1 MQHAP
6 HIANH
11 RFGRQRA
18 ERHDLAD
25 RFFAVFFAY
34 IFNHAATVG
43 LAEVDIEV
51 RHGHAFGV
59 QETLEQQRVFQRVK
73 VGNLQRIRHQRACTR
88 TTTRPHRAAVLFCP
102 VDKVLHNQK
111 IAREAHLDNRLQL
124 EIQTRLIFGHFCV
137 ALLFIGIQHF
147 HTFAQTLIGQH
158 AQIIIQR
165 HTFWRRKIRQE
176 ILAQF
181 QFHITAFGNFQ
192 RIGQCGR
199 QIGKTFRHFF
209 RAREILAVGKIM
221 WPLVVRHHPAA
232 GNAHTGIV
240 RCEVFALQKLGRM
253 GRHHRQIQLLRQ
265 VHAARHYRFPFRLIR
280 QTLHFQIKRLFKPRR
295 IFFCSLQCLLLMP
308 RQQCLSNFAPLRT
321 RQANQARIVA
331 FRQPFFLQLRRYQI
345 AVFVSVCQCQ
355 QLAQAHISRMIA
367 NQQQGTERLC
377 RLL

>member
-25 RFFAVFFAY
+25 RFFAVFFAH

-51 RHGHAFGV
+51 RHGHAFGI
-59 QETLEQQRVFQRVK
+59 QEPLEQQRVFQRVE
-73 VGNLQRIRHQRACTR
+73 VGNLQRVCHQRACTR
-88 TTTRPHRAAVLFCP
+88 TTTRPHRAAILFCP

-124 EIQTRLIFGHFCV
+124 EIQTRLIFGHFFI
-137 ALLFIGIQHF
+137 ALCLVGIQHF
-147 HTFAQTLIGQH
+147 HAFAQTLIGQH

-253 GRHHRQIQLLRQ
+253 GRHHRQIQLFCQ
-265 VHAARHYRFPFRLIR
+265 AHAARHHRFPFRLIR

-345 AVFVSVCQCQ
+345 AVFVSVRQCQ
-355 QLAQAHISRMIA
+355 QLAQAHIPRMVA
-367 NQQQGTERLC
+367 NQQQGTEWLC

>member
-73 VGNLQRIRHQRACTR
+73 VGNLQCIRHQRACAR
-88 TTTRPHRAAVLFCP
+88 AATRPHRAAVLLRP

-111 IAREAHLDNRLQL
+111 IARKAHLNNRLQL
-124 EIQTRLIFGHFCV
+124 EIQPCLILGHSCV

-147 HTFAQTLIGQH
+147 HAFAQTLIGQH

-165 HTFWRRKIRQE
+165 HAFGRGEIRQK
-176 ILAQF
+176 ILTQF
-181 QFHITAFGNFQ
+181 QFHIAAFGNFQ
-192 RIGQCGR
+192 RIGQCDR
-199 QIGKTFRHFF
+199 QIGKTLRHFF
-209 RAREILAVGKIM
+209 RAREILAIGKIM
-221 WPLVVRHHPAA
+221 RPLVVRQHPAA
-232 GNAHTGIV
+232 GNAHTSIM
-240 RCEVFALQKLGRM
+240 RREVFALQKLGRM
-253 GRHHRQIQLLRQ
+253 GRHHRQIQLFRQ
-265 VHAARHYRFPFRLIR
+265 VHAARHYRFPFRFIR
-280 QTLHFQIKRLFKPRR
+280 QALHFQIKRLFKPRR
-295 IFFCSLQCLLLMP
+295 IFLCSLQCLLLMP
-308 RQQCLSNFAPLRT
+308 RQQRLANFAPLRT
-321 RQANQARIVA
+321 RQANQARIIA
-331 FRQPFFLQLRRYQI
+331 FCQPFFLQLRRYQI

>member
-18 ERHDLAD
+18 ERHNLAD
-25 RFFAVFFAY
+25 RFLAVFLAH

-73 VGNLQRIRHQRACTR
+73 VGNLQRIRHKRSRAR

-124 EIQTRLIFGHFCV
+124 EIQTRLIFGHFFV
-137 ALLFIGIQHF
+137 ALRLVGIQHF
-147 HTFAQTLIGQH
+147 HAFAQTLIGQH

-165 HTFWRRKIRQE
+165 HTFGRGEIRQE

-199 QIGKTFRHFF
+199 QIGKTLRHLF
-209 RAREILAVGKIM
+209 RAREILAIGKIM
-221 WPLVVRHHPAA
+221 RPLVVRQHPAA

-265 VHAARHYRFPFRLIR
+265 AHAARHHRFPFRLIR

-295 IFFCSLQCLLLMP
+295 IFLCSLQCLLFIP
-308 RQQCLSNFAPLRT
+308 RKQCLADFTPLRT
-321 RQANQARIVA
+321 RQANQTRIIA
-331 FRQPFFLQLRRYQI
+331 FCQPLFL
-345 AVFVSVCQCQ
+345 
-355 QLAQAHISRMIA
+355 
-367 NQQQGTERLC
+367 
-377 RLL
+377 